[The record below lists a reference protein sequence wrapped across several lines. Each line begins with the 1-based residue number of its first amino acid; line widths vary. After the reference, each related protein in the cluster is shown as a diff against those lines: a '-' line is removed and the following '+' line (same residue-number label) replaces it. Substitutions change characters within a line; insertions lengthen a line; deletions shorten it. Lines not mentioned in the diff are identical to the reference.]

1 MTDTQAKAPA
11 VVLTKEEKLAKIAA
25 NIAALQRKY
34 DDVLNDRVTVK
45 VAKIV
50 YLPAI
55 GDKVLATVGRTTPT
69 TQAKVVLGTVI
80 GVKHPE
86 IGEDGKPKGAVQVRV
101 RIYEGEFEE
110 QAITV
115 YPGTLQ
121 PATVE
126 PVEGEQESNAS

>member
-50 YLPAI
+50 YLPAV
-55 GDKVLATVGRTTPT
+55 GD
-69 TQAKVVLGTVI
+69 
-80 GVKHPE
+80 
-86 IGEDGKPKGAVQVRV
+86 
-101 RIYEGEFEE
+101 
-110 QAITV
+110 
-115 YPGTLQ
+115 
-121 PATVE
+121 
-126 PVEGEQESNAS
+126 